1 MQDFGGC
8 RWQAYLLTGDP
19 DNTDPVCD
27 LSPHHQLVTD
37 MVVKPA
43 PPNVAPPVV
52 EHPLIFRD
60 RKNSRVLAGLDV

>member
-27 LSPHHQLVTD
+27 LSPHPSTG
-37 MVVKPA
+37 
-43 PPNVAPPVV
+43 
-52 EHPLIFRD
+52 D
-60 RKNSRVLAGLDV
+60 RHGR